1 MTIGIYGLYWPDID
15 SIYIGQSIEIEQRWL
30 AHSSALRRRDHA
42 NNKMLRAYEQYGEP
56 EYFIIDIAAHP
67 SELNELEIYWC
78 SQFNNI
84 LNIQEPGVQ
93 TGHGTKNPN
102 SRYSRKKILRVF
114 IYLYK
119 YGYSQPKTSKLTNI
133 PRGTISHIVHGK
145 SHIWLKEEFPVEYAI
160 MLEKAKRNISNKSSD

>member
-67 SELNELEIYWC
+67 S
-78 SQFNNI
+78 
-84 LNIQEPGVQ
+84 
-93 TGHGTKNPN
+93 
-102 SRYSRKKILRVF
+102 
-114 IYLYK
+114 
-119 YGYSQPKTSKLTNI
+119 
-133 PRGTISHIVHGK
+133 
-145 SHIWLKEEFPVEYAI
+145 
-160 MLEKAKRNISNKSSD
+160 